1 MGITMTATGAF
12 RETGASFFFIPKG
25 ALTHHRP
32 KGRRWYPSRWSGRAL
47 FPKHPPDVSPEGADN
62 AAKPL
67 GAGHHCLC
75 VWQTAFAVFA
85 SSLQTVVLCRHNLPP
100 ACENLPQHKARPS
113 GAAALSQLWT
123 MHPQHRPFSFVPT
136 KETKPP
142 LAGGRKEVND
152 YGYLSSG
159 SEGRKP
165 WSGSLR
171 LCGVGLSELFRYLQR
186 L

>member
-1 MGITMTATGAF
+1 MGITMIATGAF
-12 RETGASFFFIPKG
+12 RETGTSFFFIPKG
-25 ALTHHRP
+25 ALTHHRAAGP
-32 KGRRWYPSRWSGRAL
+32 AVVLLLRISRAL
-47 FPKHPPDVSPEGADN
+47 CEADCALFGERQAMPPSLRASVVIAC
-62 AAKPL
+62 AAVRGL
-67 GAGHHCLC
+67 
-75 VWQTAFAVFA
+75 FARFA
-85 SSLQTVVLCRHNLPP
+85 ALPQTVVLCRDNLPS

-152 YGYLSSG
+152 YGDLSSG
-159 SEGRKP
+159 SEGREP
-165 WSGSLR
+165 WYRPFR
-171 LCGVGLSELFRYLQR
+171 LCGFRLSELFLHLQR